1 MEVEQIYVASER
13 IRDIGTLAC
22 KVPSEKIQVVGGL
35 PIRREFAYYSEKL
48 KDRTSDHGKQYQ
60 HEIRQELNLNV
71 PDKSEKGNN
80 FVILAMG
87 GGNGVGYLSEIVDSL
102 FIEFYKCMK
111 KQREDHA
118 QGSRNNQTSMIDTVT
133 IVVICGRN
141 EKLREEFCT
150 RNWNLLVEEIERK
163 SLLSRLICLKSRVSP
178 LGNNADDCNNST
190 SSEDLSSSSLVDRIK
205 IIPYGYVSEMAKFM
219 VAADVL
225 VSKAG
230 PGTIAEASTLGL
242 PIMLTSF
249 LPGQEE
255 GNVEFVVKENKFG
268 TYIPDTYPMNIAREI
283 LSWVLNKE
291 KKLKPMSLNAR

>member
-1 MEVEQIYVASER
+1 M
-13 IRDIGTLAC
+13 
-22 KVPSEKIQVVGGL
+22 
-35 PIRREFAYYSEKL
+35 L

-71 PDKSEKGNN
+71 PDKSETGNN

-111 KQREDHA
+111 KQREDYE
-118 QGSRNNQTSMIDTVT
+118 QGSGNNQTSMIDTVT

-163 SLLSRLICLKSRVSP
+163 SLLSRLICLKSRVKQSVVSS

-190 SSEDLSSSSLVDRIK
+190 SSEDQSSSLLADRIK
-205 IIPYGYVSEMAKFM
+205 IIPYGYVSEMAKYM

-255 GNVEFVVKENKFG
+255 GNVEFVVKENQFG

-291 KKLKPMSLNAR
+291 KKLKPMSLNARKCANPYAAGEIVRSIGENAERWRDAQ